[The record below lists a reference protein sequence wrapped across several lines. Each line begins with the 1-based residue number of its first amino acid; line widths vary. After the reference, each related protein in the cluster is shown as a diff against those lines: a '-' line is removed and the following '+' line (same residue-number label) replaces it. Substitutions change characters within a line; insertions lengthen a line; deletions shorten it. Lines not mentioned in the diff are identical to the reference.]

1 MGCCSS
7 SEEEEDRRPVLQDNA
22 GHGHT
27 APASGVPSDAVARLQ
42 KSFDEAEAEE
52 SARKAG
58 LLLKKEQ
65 QDRGASLDPRFDP
78 QLTRYH

>member
-7 SEEEEDRRPVLQDNA
+7 SEEEEDRTPVLRDN
-22 GHGHT
+22 G
-27 APASGVPSDAVARLQ
+27 APGQIAPQSGVPSDAVARLQ

-52 SARKAG
+52 SARKAA

-65 QDRGASLDPRFDP
+65 QDRGAF
-78 QLTRYH
+78 